1 MKCIV
6 GLGNPGKNYETTRH
20 NVGSMVV
27 DALRESLPIEPRFSM
42 HAKFNAHFI
51 QQEELVLLK
60 PQTYMNLSGR
70 AVASVVNYFKLDPTT
85 DLLVIHDDL
94 DIVFGD
100 YKLQFATGPKMH
112 NGVASV
118 EQYLG
123 TKDFW
128 RLRVG
133 IDAPSRTP
141 NNNVK
146 IPGEAY
152 VLQPFSQDEM
162 VHLTGILTKMSNVI
176 QDEWLT

>member
-6 GLGNPGKNYETTRH
+6 GLGNPGKDYESTRH
-20 NVGSMVV
+20 NVGCMVI
-27 DALRESLPIEPRFSM
+27 DFLRENLPNQPRFNL
-42 HAKFNAHFI
+42 HTRFNAFLI
-51 QQEELVLLK
+51 QQGDLLLIK

-70 AVASVVNYFKLDPTT
+70 AVASVLNYFKLDPAT

-94 DIVFGD
+94 DIAFGD

-133 IDAPSRTP
+133 IEASSRNPSV
-141 NNNVK
+141 NVK
-146 IPGEAY
+146 IPGETY
-152 VLQPFSQDEM
+152 VLQPFLSAEI
-162 VHLTGILTKMSNVI
+162 TILNTVMTDLVQTVI
-176 QDEWLT
+176 QQWMH

>member
-20 NVGSMVV
+20 NVGCMVV
-27 DALRESLPIEPRFSM
+27 DALRESLPIEPRFTL
-42 HAKFNAHFI
+42 HAKFNALFI
-51 QQEELVLLK
+51 QQGELVLLK

-100 YKLQFATGPKMH
+100 CKLQFATGPKMH

-128 RLRVG
+128 RLRSWRWRNSLR
-133 IDAPSRTP
+133 ITATR
-141 NNNVK
+141 
-146 IPGEAY
+146 
-152 VLQPFSQDEM
+152 
-162 VHLTGILTKMSNVI
+162 
-176 QDEWLT
+176 

>member
-6 GLGNPGKNYETTRH
+6 GLGNPGKDYEATRH
-20 NVGSMVV
+20 NVGCMVV
-27 DALRESLPIEPRFSM
+27 DALRETLTNQPRFKVQ
-42 HAKFNAHFI
+42 AKFNALFI
-51 QQEELVLLK
+51 QQGEVVLLK
-60 PQTYMNLSGR
+60 PQTYMNLSGK
-70 AVASVVNYFKLDPTT
+70 AVVSVLNYFKLDPAT
-85 DLLVIHDDL
+85 DLLVVHDDL
-94 DIVFGD
+94 DIAFGEH
-100 YKLQFATGPKMH
+100 KLQFATGPKMH

-141 NNNVK
+141 NNVK

-152 VLQPFSQDEM
+152 VLQPFSIDECS
-162 VHLTGILTKMSNVI
+162 HLKSLFVKLNQII
-176 QDEWLT
+176 RDEWLA